1 MPGKL
6 YYFDAGGRAEAIRA
20 MLFHANFQFED
31 VRLSQEEYGA
41 KKAAGFFPL
50 GGLPDWEEDGTVMPQ
65 SNAILRML
73 AIRLGYYSEDP
84 MTCWQIDSMMDFCED
99 LFGKFATFYAPM
111 F

>member
-1 MPGKL
+1 M
-6 YYFDAGGRAEAIRA
+6 
-20 MLFHANFQFED
+20 
-31 VRLSQEEYGA
+31 
-41 KKAAGFFPL
+41 KAAGFFPL

>member
-1 MPGKL
+1 M
-6 YYFDAGGRAEAIRA
+6 
-20 MLFHANFQFED
+20 
-31 VRLSQEEYGA
+31 
-41 KKAAGFFPL
+41 KAAGFFPL

-65 SNAILRML
+65 SNSILRML

-99 LFGKFATFYAPM
+99 LFGKFSAFYAPM